1 MMNHAAPVVHPGRI
15 APVMESEQD
24 SGGFAPPPAFAIEE
38 LDAPEGVLLLEL
50 TGEVDLATSGRFRSH
65 VDEARERGAS
75 TVVVDL
81 SEVTFVDSTM
91 LRELLRA
98 HNETRDSGGRLVLV
112 GAQAAVLRLL
122 ELTGTTEV
130 FELADSRE
138 DALRGASS

>member
-1 MMNHAAPVVHPGRI
+1 
-15 APVMESEQD
+15 MESEHD
-24 SGGFAPPPAFAIEE
+24 PEGFAPPPAFAIEE

-50 TGEVDLATSGRFRSH
+50 TGEVDLATSGRFRNH

-75 TVVVDL
+75 TVIVDL

-98 HNETRDSGGRLVLV
+98 HNETRDSGGRLVLA
-112 GAQAAVLRLL
+112 GAQPAVLRLL

-138 DALRGASS
+138 DALKGVSS